1 MYEIRSMLAY
11 AYVACFTH
19 STEYNNGTCMVT
31 NLQLAVIA
39 VSSLIYCSC
48 LMMLFIGTYVYGS
61 VWELISLATSTHAVH
76 AVDHNNA

>member
-1 MYEIRSMLAY
+1 MLAY
-11 AYVACFTH
+11 AYVASFTH
-19 STEYNNGTCMVT
+19 STEYNNGTCMVK
-31 NLQLAVIA
+31 NLQLTVIA

-76 AVDHNNA
+76 TVAHNNA